1 MATYKVIQDIE
12 AEDKLLG
19 PLTFRQFIYAGIAAL
34 LFYISFLTITKGV
47 GFFALLFVP
56 PALACAF
63 FAWPWGRDQPTEVWA
78 LAKVRFLFKPRKR
91 LWDQN
96 GAKELVTVTVP
107 KRVEVDYTNG
117 LSQTEVESRLQA
129 LANTI
134 DSRGWAIKNV
144 NVNLYSQ
151 PSQVT
156 SDLDSDRLIAIS
168 NIPQVNSNAVSDAD
182 VHAADDILDE
192 ENNAQAQRV
201 NNMIAASERAH
212 REQLMSQMTQPTPP
226 PAPTPTPQAPAA
238 QTPTAPA
245 NYWFMNQPAAA
256 APAGSAMFQPQI
268 VTATQ
273 SQQTSPQMTAA
284 APVDEAAAEA
294 ALVQAFRNQDKAQAG
309 ANVYG
314 HLHTLQPLGAPN
326 ATPKPVQQQP
336 QTPAAPVT
344 PKPNAAILDLAQN
357 DNFNVATIA
366 REAQKRT
373 EPQEVVISLH

>member
-19 PLTFRQFIYAGIAAL
+19 PLTFRQFIYGGIAAI

-47 GFFALLFVP
+47 GFFAVVFVP
-56 PALACAF
+56 PGLACAF

-107 KRVEVDYTNG
+107 KRVEIDHTNG
-117 LSQTEVESRLQA
+117 LSQTEVASRLEA

-151 PSQVT
+151 PSQIT

-168 NIPQVNSNAVSDAD
+168 NIPQVNGNAVSDAD

-192 ENNAQAQRV
+192 QNNAQAQRV

-212 REQLMSQMTQPTPP
+212 RQQLMSQMTQPTPP
-226 PAPTPTPQAPAA
+226 PTPPAPAV
-238 QTPTAPA
+238 QTPAPPA

-268 VTATQ
+268 ITASQ
-273 SQQTSPQMTAA
+273 SQQPAAQTPTAQ
-284 APVDEAAAEA
+284 PVDETAAEA
-294 ALVQAFRNQDKAQAG
+294 ALVQAFHNQDKTQAG
-309 ANVYG
+309 ANIYG
-314 HLHTLQPLGAPN
+314 HLHTLQPLGTPSTN
-326 ATPKPVQQQP
+326 PKPAQQQAP
-336 QTPAAPVT
+336 TQPAPVT

>member
-19 PLTFRQFIYAGIAAL
+19 PLTFRQFIYAGIAAIL
-34 LFYISFLTITKGV
+34 LYVSFLTITKGV
-47 GFFALLFVP
+47 GFLAIVFVP
-56 PALACAF
+56 PGLACGF

-96 GAKELVTVTVP
+96 GAKDLVTVTAP
-107 KRVEVDYTNG
+107 KKIEVEYTNG
-117 LSQTEVESRLQA
+117 LSETEVQSRLHV

-156 SDLDSDRLIAIS
+156 SDLDSDRLIALS
-168 NIPQVNSNAVSDAD
+168 NIPQVNTTAIGDD
-182 VHAADDILDE
+182 VHAADDMLDE
-192 ENNAQAQRV
+192 QNNVQAQRV
-201 NNMIAASERAH
+201 DNMIAASTRAH
-212 REQLMSQMTQPTPP
+212 RQQLIDQLEQ
-226 PAPTPTPQAPAA
+226 PAAATPTPAPVA
-238 QTPTAPA
+238 PTAPA
-245 NYWFMNQPAAA
+245 NYWFMNQPAAS
-256 APAGSAMFQPQI
+256 APAGSAMFQPQVI
-268 VTATQ
+268 TAT
-273 SQQTSPQMTAA
+273 SQPQVSMP
-284 APVDEAAAEA
+284 APAVDEAETEA
-294 ALVQAFRNQDKAQAG
+294 ALIQSLKNQDKAQAG

-314 HLHTLQPLGAPN
+314 HLHTLQPISAAGANP
-326 ATPKPVQQQP
+326 AAQQP
-336 QTPAAPVT
+336 QPQPTAAQPVT

>member
-19 PLTFRQFIYAGIAAL
+19 PLTFRQFIYGGICAIFL
-34 LFYISFLTITKGV
+34 YISFLTITKGV
-47 GFFALLFVP
+47 GFLAILFAP
-56 PALACAF
+56 PGLVCGF

-96 GAKELVTVTVP
+96 GAKELVTVTAP
-107 KRVEVDYTNG
+107 KKVEVDYTNG
-117 LSQTEVESRLQA
+117 LSENEVQSRLSA

-151 PSQVT
+151 PSQIT
-156 SDLDSDRLIAIS
+156 SDLNSDRLISLS
-168 NIPQVNSNAVSDAD
+168 NIPQVNTTSLGDDD
-182 VHAADDILDE
+182 VHAADDMLDE
-192 ENNAQAQRV
+192 QNNAQAQRV
-201 NNMIAASERAH
+201 DNMITASTRAH
-212 REQLMSQMTQPTPP
+212 RQQLINQLEQPA
-226 PAPTPTPQAPAA
+226 PAPTPAPQPTAAAPN
-238 QTPTAPA
+238 APA
-245 NYWFMNQPAAA
+245 NYWFMNQPAAS

-268 VTATQ
+268 VTAA
-273 SQQTSPQMTAA
+273 SQPQPAA
-284 APVDEAAAEA
+284 AATPVANEAETEA
-294 ALVQAFRNQDKAQAG
+294 ALIQSLKNQDKAQAG

-314 HLHTLQPLGAPN
+314 HLHTLRPLSAAGANPQ
-326 ATPKPVQQQP
+326 ATQP
-336 QTPAAPVT
+336 QNPQPAPAVQPVT